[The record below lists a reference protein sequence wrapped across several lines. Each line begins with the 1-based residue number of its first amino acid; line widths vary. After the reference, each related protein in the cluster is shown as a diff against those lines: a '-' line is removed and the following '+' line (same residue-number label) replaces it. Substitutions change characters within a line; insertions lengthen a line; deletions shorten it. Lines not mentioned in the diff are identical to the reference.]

1 MSSKMPPGPE
11 PHHGASVPPPEAE
24 DRRLRRRTR
33 RIFLRCVELIAVAV
47 SFLGRNAIA
56 RFLAA
61 KAGLDL
67 VVEVTARFG
76 ADTGHR
82 LSTIVAAIIAE
93 PRLIAVIVVLFFLI
107 FHLLAWLIRLFFRP
121 RRRRRPY
128 SP

>member
-11 PHHGASVPPPEAE
+11 PHHGAPVPPEAE

-33 RIFLRCVELIAVAV
+33 RIFLRCVELIAIAV

-107 FHLLAWLIRLFFRP
+107 CHLLAWLIRLIFRL
-121 RRRRRPY
+121 RRRPRPY
-128 SP
+128 RS

>member
-1 MSSKMPPGPE
+1 MRSKMPPGPE
-11 PHHGASVPPPEAE
+11 PHHGASVPPEAE

-76 ADTGHR
+76 ADAGHR

-93 PRLIAVIVVLFFLI
+93 PRLIAVIVVIFLLI

-121 RRRRRPY
+121 RPRRRPY